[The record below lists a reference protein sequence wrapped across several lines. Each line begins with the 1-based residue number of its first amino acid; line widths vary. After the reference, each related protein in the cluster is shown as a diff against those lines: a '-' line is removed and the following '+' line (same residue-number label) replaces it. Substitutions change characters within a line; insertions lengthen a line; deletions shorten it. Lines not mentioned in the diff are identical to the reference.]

1 MIDQR
6 IDVAAAVLPLAW
18 MAMLVSVVTAL
29 ALARY
34 GGALFADLPGRH
46 RSHATPTPRGGGAGI
61 ALALV
66 VALAG
71 MYAGADT
78 PLLRQ
83 QASLLAAG
91 IALVAAVGLY
101 DDWRGASISARL
113 VVQVIAAGAVA
124 VALAP
129 GAGLAAWQAA
139 LVSIGVALLLVAS
152 INLHNFMDGANG
164 LLAMHA
170 VSVSAF
176 VLVVAAGQRELL
188 TALIAAVC
196 CAGAIGF
203 LPLNW
208 PRARVFLGDAGSG
221 TLGLVL
227 GALGVLAWR
236 DELLALPLVLVLLSG
251 FLADAGYTLA
261 SRMLRGRRWYTRH
274 REHLYQ
280 WLIRTRLPNAG
291 VAPCYLAWNL
301 CVAFP
306 VIVIADEAAPA
317 VQWAAAAFVYALA
330 AAAWWGGKRAILSTR
345 RQAA

>member
-1 MIDQR
+1 VIEER

-46 RSHATPTPRGGGAGI
+46 RSHVTPTPRGGGVGI
-61 ALALV
+61 ALALL

-71 MYAGADT
+71 MFAGAEA

-83 QASLLAAG
+83 QAGLLAAG
-91 IALVAAVGLY
+91 IALIAAVGLY
-101 DDWRGASISARL
+101 DDWRGASISTRL
-113 VVQVIAAGAVA
+113 LVQIVAAGAVA

-129 GAGLAAWQAA
+129 GVGLAAWQAA
-139 LVSIGVALLLVAS
+139 LVSVAVALLLVAS

-170 VSVSAF
+170 ASVSAF
-176 VLVVAAGQRELL
+176 VLILAAGQRELL

-196 CAGAIGF
+196 CAGTIGF
-203 LPLNW
+203 LPFNW

-236 DELLALPLVLVLLSG
+236 DELIALPLVLVLLSG
-251 FLADAGYTLA
+251 FLTDAGYTLVY
-261 SRMLRGRRWYTRH
+261 RMLRGRRWYNRH

-280 WLIRTRLPNAG
+280 WLIRARLPNAG
-291 VAPCYLAWNL
+291 AAPCYLAWNL

-317 VQWAAAAFVYALA
+317 LQWGAAASVYALA
-330 AAAWWGGKRAILSTR
+330 LAAWWGGKRAILRAR
-345 RQAA
+345 RQAG